1 MKILEKL
8 LFWVLVLTAA
18 NVTVAQDNSAAALAK
33 KAQNPIASM
42 MSLPIQSNI
51 DFDWGPDS
59 ETFAVTNIQP
69 VLPFKLNDNWNLVT
83 RTILPIV
90 SQPGLTPGQ
99 DRKWGTSDTV
109 FTAFFVPS
117 DSGDWTWGV
126 GPVVQLP
133 TTSNSRLGKDEW
145 GAGIS
150 AVALT
155 MPGKWVIGGLISNL
169 WGISED
175 PGDEINML
183 TFQPF
188 VNYNIRNGLYLT
200 FSPIITANW
209 EASSGQKWTIP
220 IGGGV
225 GKIFK
230 IGSQAMNAQV
240 AYYHNLEKPDI
251 TGDWSIRLQ
260 LQFMFPK

>member
-1 MKILEKL
+1 
-8 LFWVLVLTAA
+8 
-18 NVTVAQDNSAAALAK
+18 
-33 KAQNPIASM
+33 
-42 MSLPIQSNI
+42 
-51 DFDWGPDS
+51 
-59 ETFAVTNIQP
+59 
-69 VLPFKLNDNWNLVT
+69 
-83 RTILPIV
+83 
-90 SQPGLTPGQ
+90 
-99 DRKWGTSDTV
+99 
-109 FTAFFVPS
+109 
-117 DSGDWTWGV
+117 
-126 GPVVQLP
+126 
-133 TTSNSRLGKDEW
+133 
-145 GAGIS
+145 
-150 AVALT
+150 

-220 IGGGV
+220 ICGV